1 MSILLFIPDTSV
13 RGRETDTAQSMDN
26 AWKYYNDYHAKFLFF
41 FSVVFLLA
49 WWMSG
54 KSKYKVIDYSVLN
67 SREIDNEIKK
77 WLVCS
82 ENVKV

>member
-1 MSILLFIPDTSV
+1 MF
-13 RGRETDTAQSMDN
+13 
-26 AWKYYNDYHAKFLFF
+26 FL
-41 FSVVFLLA
+41 VVFLLA

-67 SREIDNEIKK
+67 KREVHNEITK
-77 WLVCS
+77 WLVYS